1 MSVPDQMVGAVLVY
15 DGECPFCKAYVRML
29 KLREHVALQLIDAR
43 SGGASVDT
51 TVAAGF
57 DLDEGMVLRI
67 GERYFHG
74 DECIHVLAM
83 LSTSTGTLNR
93 MNAAIFKSRTASRL
107 IYPIL
112 RFFRN
117 LTLKIMGRQPLQLRG

>member
-1 MSVPDQMVGAVLVY
+1 MSAPDPIDDAVLVY
-15 DGECPFCKAYVRML
+15 DGECPFCNAYVRML
-29 KLREHVALQLIDAR
+29 RLREHVALQLVDAR
-43 SGGASVDT
+43 SGGTWVNAV
-51 TVAAGF
+51 VAAGF
-57 DLDEGMVLRI
+57 ELDEGMVLRI

-83 LSTSTGTLNR
+83 LSTSTGALNR
-93 MNAAIFKSRTASRL
+93 MNAAIFKNRTASRL

-112 RFFRN
+112 RFIRN

>member
-1 MSVPDQMVGAVLVY
+1 MFAPDDIDDAVLVY
-15 DGECPFCKAYVRML
+15 DGECPFCNAYVRML
-29 KLREHVALQLIDAR
+29 RLREHVVLQLVDAR
-43 SGGASVDT
+43 AGGAWVDT
-51 TVAAGF
+51 IVAAGF

-83 LSTSTGTLNR
+83 LSTSAGALNR
-93 MNAAIFKSRTASRL
+93 MNAAIFKNRTASRL
-107 IYPIL
+107 IYPVL